1 MNERPRGWA
10 AVEGYDER
18 SYGRGMADVYDE
30 WYPGI
35 SDVDGT
41 VASIAELAGPGAR
54 VLELGVGTG
63 RLALPLSQRG
73 LDVHGVDT
81 SPEMLDR
88 LRAKSGADAVTVVEG
103 DMAAADPPGPFALAF
118 VAYNTLFNLTSAAA
132 QRACFASVAAR
143 LTPGG
148 RFVVEAFVPDE
159 RASGS
164 YVEVRELTADRVVLG
179 VSRADHANQR
189 AEGQFVELVDGAPVR
204 LRPWAIRWATP
215 GELDDMAASAGLTLE
230 YRWSGWRGEPFDA
243 DSPHHVSV
251 WKLTQH

>member
-1 MNERPRGWA
+1 
-10 AVEGYDER
+10 VEGYDER

-35 SDVDGT
+35 SDVEGT
-41 VASIAELAGPGAR
+41 VERIAELAGPGAR

-63 RLALPLSQRG
+63 RLALPLAQRG
-73 LDVHGVDT
+73 LEVHGVDT

-88 LRAKSGADAVTVVEG
+88 LRAKPGAETIAVVEG
-103 DMAAADPPGPFALAF
+103 DMAASDPPGPFALVF

-143 LTPGG
+143 LMPGG

-159 RASGS
+159 RATGS
-164 YVEVRELTADRVVLG
+164 YVEVRELAADRVVLG

-215 GELDDMAASAGLTLE
+215 DELDAMASLAGFTLE
-230 YRWSGWRGEPFDA
+230 HRWSGWRNETFDA
-243 DSPHHVSV
+243 DSTHHVSV
-251 WKLTQH
+251 WKRTHA